1 MEQNV
6 PMCGSEENSPTAQ
19 HLPLSLLPSLS
30 TLEELDVS
38 EQRQTWSGQKEGTVS
53 WQDFVQ
59 NTSMLGTSSYPP
71 EPRHITT
78 SSGSS
83 DGGLMVVTSGLLT
96 GSSSPITSIV
106 QRQNS
111 RGQL

>member
-53 WQDFVQ
+53 
-59 NTSMLGTSSYPP
+59 
-71 EPRHITT
+71 
-78 SSGSS
+78 
-83 DGGLMVVTSGLLT
+83 
-96 GSSSPITSIV
+96 
-106 QRQNS
+106 
-111 RGQL
+111 